1 MAYSELLWRAS
12 VCGRLMHLSVDP
24 SRKRRFK
31 ELRDAWIALAHDD
44 PETIA
49 AFVESEGASI
59 H

>member
-1 MAYSELLWRAS
+1 
-12 VCGRLMHLSVDP
+12 MHLSVDP